1 MKRNFFKG
9 AALAAIALVGFTAT
23 AQEEE
28 SKGIE
33 LTGSVDAYF
42 RANINGRNGSEA
54 VAPASSFANQD
65 GFALGFVNLIASK
78 QVGKV
83 GFVADLGFGPRG
95 ADAVFGS
102 QQEIGGEII
111 SGNSTIVN
119 QLYVSYAASDAVTL
133 TFGNFNTFL
142 GYEVISPTGNFNY
155 STSYLFSFGPFS
167 HTGLKADFAIDDN
180 WSIMA
185 SVMNSTDFTDFNA
198 NGRYTGG
205 LQLGYSDD
213 AGSAYLNFLYGRQ
226 GESNEE
232 TFQVDLTTGW
242 DLAEDFYLGLNAS
255 YNTTKDA
262 GFDEDSIEDGG
273 FYGVALYPQY
283 AISENFTLG
292 LRLEYFA
299 QLNGGLLDF
308 ETLNDAFDAGTLE
321 QLAPSDVSPTGIDL
335 TNGEGSVFATTL
347 TGSYTSGALTI
358 KPELR
363 LDAQSEDF
371 FVGADGDVEK
381 SLASF
386 VLGAIYSF

>member
-42 RANINGRNGSEA
+42 RTNINGRNGSEA
-54 VAPASSFANQD
+54 VAPGTSFANQD

-102 QQEIGGEII
+102 QQEIDGQTV

-119 QLYVSYAASDAVTL
+119 QLFVTYAASDAVTL

-155 STSYLFSFGPFS
+155 STSYLFTNGPFS
-167 HTGLKADFAIDDN
+167 HTGIKADFTLDDN
-180 WSIMA
+180 WSLMA
-185 SVMNSTDFTDFNA
+185 AVMNSTDFTEFNA

-205 LQLGYSDD
+205 LQLGYSQD

-226 GESNEE
+226 GISDEE

-242 DLAEDFYLGLNAS
+242 DLSEEFYLGLNAS
-255 YNTTKDA
+255 LNDTDGE
-262 GFDEDSIEDGG
+262 GFA
-273 FYGVALYPQY
+273 GVALYPQY
-283 AISENFTLG
+283 AISEAFSLG
-292 LRLEYFA
+292 LRGEFF
-299 QLNGGLLDF
+299 Q
-308 ETLNDAFDAGTLE
+308 TI
-321 QLAPSDVSPTGIDL
+321 SDDEASEENFTAV
-335 TNGEGSVFATTL
+335 TL
-347 TGSYTSGALTI
+347 TGSYSVGALTI

-363 LDAQSEDF
+363 LDSSDTDQADF
-371 FVGADGDVEK
+371 SDSDGPQD
-381 SLASF
+381 SLSSF